1 MTAPQRQAVASA
13 LAAHPL
19 AKLTT
24 VTLVDDDYTGL
35 LGVLLRSPYRLRAL
49 VLRRVILGEE
59 DVRALLSEGGRLR
72 ALDIEAFPL
81 SRFVTKEGFESFVR
95 QSGLVVIRL
104 RGSARHRTLMSRCWF
119 RARRLYY
126 SRVSV
131 HIVFVWYGQ
140 QA

>member
-1 MTAPQRQAVASA
+1 MASA

-72 ALDIEAFPL
+72 ALDIEAFRCL
-81 SRFVTKEGFESFVR
+81 
-95 QSGLVVIRL
+95 GL
-104 RGSARHRTLMSRCWF
+104 
-119 RARRLYY
+119 
-126 SRVSV
+126 
-131 HIVFVWYGQ
+131 
-140 QA
+140 

>member
-59 DVRALLSEGGRLR
+59 DVRALLSEGGRLW

-95 QSGLVVIRL
+95 QSGLVVICL
-104 RGSARHRTLMSRCWF
+104 RGSARHRTLMSRRWF